1 MTSEVKKIPI
11 GAPPQ
16 KAQPPSIDDILNT
29 LPKRLQKKSKTTL
42 QLENIKVNEDGLLLH
57 SDGSLG
63 SSVRNLLEFHFGGSE
78 DDMPKDYPLF
88 KSIVVMKKKQKSS
101 KKSVNTSVENAWV
114 VFDE

>member
-11 GAPPQ
+11 GDPPQ
-16 KAQPPSIDDILNT
+16 KPQPPSIDDILNT
-29 LPKRLQKKSKTTL
+29 LPKRIQKKIKTTL

-57 SDGSLG
+57 TDGSLG

-88 KSIVVMKKKQKSS
+88 KSIVVKKNQKTS
-101 KKSVNTSVENAWV
+101 KKSVHVVEKDWV